1 MGEVLHRR
9 SCQSPGSTDSAP
21 RGLTA
26 STRGLT
32 AATTRTDQSI
42 GNVHCLLL
50 ALAASLALLITGCTP
65 CREYFRNGFKVGPN
79 YGRPPAPVAEHW
91 IDASDQRVHS
101 VDGDDCHWWT
111 VFNDPVL
118 SELIQT
124 AYRQNLTLREAGF
137 RILEARAVRGI
148 AVGEMFPQIQEANGG
163 YNRTGVSET
172 VANRVA

>member
-1 MGEVLHRR
+1 MGEVLHQR
-9 SCQSPGSTDSAP
+9 SCQSRDSTDSSTH
-21 RGLTA
+21 GLAVT
-26 STRGLT
+26 TRGLT
-32 AATTRTDQSI
+32 AATIRADASI
-42 GNVHCLLL
+42 GSVHCLLL

-101 VDGDDCHWWT
+101 VSDDDCHWWT

-137 RILEARAVRGI
+137 RIL
-148 AVGEMFPQIQEANGG
+148 Q
-163 YNRTGVSET
+163 
-172 VANRVA
+172 